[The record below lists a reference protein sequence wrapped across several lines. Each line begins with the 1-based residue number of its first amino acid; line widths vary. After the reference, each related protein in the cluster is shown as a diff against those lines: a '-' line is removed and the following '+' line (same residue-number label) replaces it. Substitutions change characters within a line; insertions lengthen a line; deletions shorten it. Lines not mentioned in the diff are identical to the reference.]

1 MKKRKEE
8 EEELGCWMR
17 VGLVSLVR
25 IAGLVSGASCLS
37 PIGFALQ
44 NQTERRLH
52 HLAIPFS
59 PPLRVSLAKP
69 MDPQVER
76 VSFLLLP
83 FSLVPLLLPFSS
95 VPPLDEPLLTANYLS
110 FTSYLPTPRIPPITV
125 HAVYDRRDFQW
136 RKATSSL
143 HVQFHT
149 SLRCFLIRSSLRST
163 ILASTRSL
171 SAKKSASL
179 NTEENVCFP
188 GSASWNWC
196 L

>member
-1 MKKRKEE
+1 MK
-8 EEELGCWMR
+8 CWMG
-17 VGLVSLVR
+17 VGFVSLVR

-52 HLAIPFS
+52 QLATPFS
-59 PPLRVSLAKP
+59 PPLRVSQAKP

-76 VSFLLLP
+76 VSVLLLLLSFSSVFLLLS
-83 FSLVPLLLPFSS
+83 FSLVL
-95 VPPLDEPLLTANYLS
+95 LDEPLLTASYLS

-149 SLRCFLIRSSLRST
+149 SLRCFLIRSSLRPT

>member
-1 MKKRKEE
+1 
-8 EEELGCWMR
+8 MR

-25 IAGLVSGASCLS
+25 IAGLVSGASCFS

-44 NQTERRLH
+44 NQTERRLY
-52 HLAIPFS
+52 HLTTPFS
-59 PPLRVSLAKP
+59 HLLRDSLAKP

-76 VSFLLLP
+76 VSVLLPFSLAPLLLP
-83 FSLVPLLLPFSS
+83 FSL
-95 VPPLDEPLLTANYLS
+95 VPPLDEPLLTASYLS
-110 FTSYLPTPRIPPITV
+110 FTSYLPTPRIPPITA

-143 HVQFHT
+143 HVQFHML
-149 SLRCFLIRSSLRST
+149 LRCFLIRSSLRST

>member
-1 MKKRKEE
+1 ME
-8 EEELGCWMR
+8 CWMGAG
-17 VGLVSLVR
+17 VVSLAG
-25 IAGLVSGASCLS
+25 IAGLVSEVSCFS

-52 HLAIPFS
+52 HLATPFS
-59 PPLRVSLAKP
+59 PPLPDLLAKP

-76 VSFLLLP
+76 VSFLLLLP
-83 FSLVPLLLPFSS
+83 FSLVL
-95 VPPLDEPLLTANYLS
+95 LDEPLLTASYLS
-110 FTSYLPTPRIPPITV
+110 FTLYLPTPRIPPISA

>member
-1 MKKRKEE
+1 M
-8 EEELGCWMR
+8 GCWMR
-17 VGLVSLVR
+17 VESVSLAG
-25 IAGLVSGASCLS
+25 IADLVFEASCLS

-52 HLAIPFS
+52 QLATPFS
-59 PPLRVSLAKP
+59 PPLRVSQAKP

-76 VSFLLLP
+76 VSVLLLLSFSLALLLLS
-83 FSLVPLLLPFSS
+83 FSLVL
-95 VPPLDEPLLTANYLS
+95 LDEPLLTASYLS

-149 SLRCFLIRSSLRST
+149 SLRCFLIRSSLRPT

>member
-1 MKKRKEE
+1 M
-8 EEELGCWMR
+8 GCWMR
-17 VGLVSLVR
+17 VEFVSLVR

-52 HLAIPFS
+52 HLTIPFS

-76 VSFLLLP
+76 VSFLLS
-83 FSLVPLLLPFSS
+83 FSLVPLLLSFS
-95 VPPLDEPLLTANYLS
+95 LALLLYEPLLTANYLS
-110 FTSYLPTPRIPPITV
+110 FTSYLPTPRIPPITA

-136 RKATSSL
+136 RKAASSL

>member
-1 MKKRKEE
+1 M
-8 EEELGCWMR
+8 GCWMG
-17 VGLVSLVR
+17 VGFVSLAG
-25 IAGLVSGASCLS
+25 IAGLVFEASCFS

-52 HLAIPFS
+52 HLTIPFS
-59 PPLRVSLAKP
+59 PPLRVSQAKP

-76 VSFLLLP
+76 VSFLLFLLP
-83 FSLVPLLLPFSS
+83 FSLALLLY
-95 VPPLDEPLLTANYLS
+95 EPLLTANYLS
-110 FTSYLPTPRIPPITV
+110 FTPYLPTPRIPPITV

-143 HVQFHT
+143 HVQFHML
-149 SLRCFLIRSSLRST
+149 LRCFLIRSSLRST

>member
-1 MKKRKEE
+1 
-8 EEELGCWMR
+8 MR
-17 VGLVSLVR
+17 VGFVSLVR
-25 IAGLVSGASCLS
+25 IAGLVSEVSCLS

-52 HLAIPFS
+52 HLATPFS
-59 PPLRVSLAKP
+59 PPLRVSQAKS

-76 VSFLLLP
+76 VSLLLFLLP
-83 FSLVPLLLPFSS
+83 FSLALLLLSFS
-95 VPPLDEPLLTANYLS
+95 LALLLYEPLLTASYLS

-136 RKATSSL
+136 RKAASSL

>member
-1 MKKRKEE
+1 M
-8 EEELGCWMR
+8 GCWMR
-17 VGLVSLVR
+17 VEFVSLVR
-25 IAGLVSGASCLS
+25 IAGLVCEASCFS

-52 HLAIPFS
+52 HLTIPFS
-59 PPLRVSLAKP
+59 PPLRVSLAKS

-76 VSFLLLP
+76 VSFLL
-83 FSLVPLLLPFSS
+83 FLLPFSS
-95 VPPLDEPLLTANYLS
+95 VFLLLSFSLALLLYEPLLTASYLS
-110 FTSYLPTPRIPPITV
+110 FTSYLLTLRIPPITV
-125 HAVYDRRDFQW
+125 HAVYDRRDFQG

>member
-1 MKKRKEE
+1 M
-8 EEELGCWMR
+8 GCWMR
-17 VGLVSLVR
+17 VGFVSLVR
-25 IAGLVSGASCLS
+25 IAGLVSEVSCFS

-52 HLAIPFS
+52 HLATPFS
-59 PPLRVSLAKP
+59 PPLRVSQAKP

-76 VSFLLLP
+76 VSFPLP
-83 FSLVPLLLPFSS
+83 FSLVPLLLSFSS
-95 VPPLDEPLLTANYLS
+95 VFLLLSFSLALLLYEPLLTASYLS

-136 RKATSSL
+136 RKAASSL